1 MNSFSSNQKFCK
13 LLISFVKKDFFNTN
27 AIYKC
32 LKKTNA
38 SNIDKEAIG
47 NIIRELKNQKIL
59 ENKKSAYR
67 DSFHLIT
74 DKEKDTLD
82 EIMSPDNIDNIDKN
96 DNQSD
101 PGITIDTQSFTC
113 RNEKDIAQEISPIR
127 EPAINI
133 DLLWIL

>member
-1 MNSFSSNQKFCK
+1 M
-13 LLISFVKKDFFNTN
+13 KKDFLNTN

-59 ENKKSAYR
+59 ENKKSAYG
-67 DSFHLIT
+67 DSFRLIT

-82 EIMSPDNIDNIDKN
+82 KIMSPDNIDNIDKN